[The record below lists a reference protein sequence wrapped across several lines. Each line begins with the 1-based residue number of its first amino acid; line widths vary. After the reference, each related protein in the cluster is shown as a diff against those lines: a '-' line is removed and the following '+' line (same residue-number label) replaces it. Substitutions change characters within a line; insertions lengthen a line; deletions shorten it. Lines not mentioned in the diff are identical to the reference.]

1 MAKKTCPNGHIYDPN
16 IYGEQCPLCPMAHS
30 SSMGSSGLETKI
42 GGAYP
47 MPPMS
52 MPPAGGGMETQ
63 IAGPAPVNN
72 NVPPTK
78 DPVQGPT
85 QLRPNDSRPAHAGTV
100 IRRPGAPAG
109 GGKEGQAISRKVV
122 GILVTYSHDPNGHVY
137 NLYEGRNLIGRD
149 SACNISIPNDD
160 QMSGRHLSV
169 VYRAVNNKFLFR
181 DEQSS
186 NGTFVNK
193 ELLDSGELENYDIIR
208 IGSTLFIFIAIP
220 QI

>member
-16 IYGEQCPLCPMAHS
+16 IYGEQCPLCPMPRS
-30 SSMGSSGLETKI
+30 SSMGSSGMETQI
-42 GGAYP
+42 GGFSSV
-47 MPPMS
+47 PPM
-52 MPPAGGGMETQ
+52 GGGMETH
-63 IAGPAPVNN
+63 IAGPAPANN
-72 NVPPTK
+72 NVAPTK
-78 DPVQGPT
+78 DPAQGPT

-100 IRRPGAPAG
+100 IRRPGAAAG

-122 GILVTYSHDPNGHVY
+122 GILVSYSHDPNGHVY
-137 NLYEGRNLIGRD
+137 NLYEGRNIIGRD